1 MVAGSRVETVLDG
14 EQWINSGYI
23 IRVQQTEC
31 ADKLDMRHAREKSR
45 ITSKFSLSYRNKGKN
60 KQMGPNQ
67 IYRLLHRKIN
77 LVFQSCPTL

>member
-1 MVAGSRVETVLDG
+1 MAGSRVGTALDG

-45 ITSKFSLSYRNKGKN
+45 INSKFSLSYKNKGKRN
-60 KQMGPNQ
+60 KWGL
-67 IYRLLHRKIN
+67 IKFIG
-77 LVFQSCPTL
+77 FCTEK